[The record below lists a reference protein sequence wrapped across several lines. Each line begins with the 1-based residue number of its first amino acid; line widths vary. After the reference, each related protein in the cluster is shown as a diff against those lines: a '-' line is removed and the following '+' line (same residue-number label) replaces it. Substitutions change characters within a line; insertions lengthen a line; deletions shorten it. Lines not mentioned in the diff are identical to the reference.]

1 VNYTCC
7 YFRPSDHSD
16 SEESATRTAE
26 HASQIWKDGK
36 FDARFHWVADGDTH
50 SEGEDTQESWDVELH
65 ADFDCEE
72 YPADVQVG
80 IDVVRAHVQAF
91 EGDLDGAPM
100 TAEEMR
106 DWAFGAGALP
116 DDPQAWF
123 YRVPVEFLADWA
135 ERTRANWSPEDW
147 AVILPL
153 AWSHAPY
160 GSGARWLP
168 LFTEGREKVGAML
181 RSEGRAQ
188 ETELTG
194 RLQIYRGVAGPAY
207 PWCRRGPAWT
217 LDLETAELFVN
228 LGEKQQMYR
237 GTDSRGG
244 RIYTATVDAAD
255 VLAFLTDRAEEEVIV
270 DWRSLRGVRILERAS
285 SLDLIIRRWA
295 AAS

>member
-1 VNYTCC
+1 VNYTRC

-26 HASQIWKDGK
+26 HASQIWKVGK

-50 SEGEDTQESWDVELH
+50 SEGEDTYESWDVELH

-116 DDPQAWF
+116 DYPLAWF

-237 GTDSRGG
+237 GTDSGGG